1 MTKSCYQSDLEY
13 LPTSKIVELLSST
26 NITRPPT
33 NPKGGD
39 VYVYFYEDI
48 SKKSHCFVTVINLIL
63 QEVALKLSYSWLFP

>member
-26 NITRPPT
+26 NHGVITRPPT

-39 VYVYFYEDI
+39 VYVYSYEDI
-48 SKKSHCFVTVINLIL
+48 SKKSHCFMTVINLIL
-63 QEVALKLSYSWLFP
+63 QEVALKLFYS